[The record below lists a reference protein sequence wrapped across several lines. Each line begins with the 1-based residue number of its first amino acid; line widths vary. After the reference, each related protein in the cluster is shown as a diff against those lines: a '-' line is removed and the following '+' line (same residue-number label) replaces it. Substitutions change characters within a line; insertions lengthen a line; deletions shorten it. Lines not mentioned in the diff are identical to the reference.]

1 MKLNIVCIFD
11 NSEKTIKDCV
21 ESIQNQ
27 FYTDFN
33 AILIDNNSSDSSYEI
48 VSNLVLHDKR
58 FKIIRNK
65 VKKFYIHNL
74 IENFKNNKRIKWN
87 DVILQ
92 INPDEKFYDNNVFG
106 FINKIFQNEQ
116 NWLLLNN
123 KKINDI
129 QYTREFLFE
138 NISTIDSLKV
148 FRSFLLSSTKV
159 DQNTVINLEKE
170 KKQKLTYSIPIM
182 EMSGPIHTI
191 FSENIVKQVIEKE
204 ENQSLMI
211 NLDLISNIPV
221 HEKIKLIRNTIFKSS
236 NYEKEFNPFF
246 NLNIKKK
253 SILPNIQNHQLNNH
267 QDRSKKD
274 PILESKIDL
283 KKIIPP
289 KNLQNLLDKKI
300 HTNETKKQTIKV
312 ITNVEVTQNKEQKN
326 VKVVEPNLS
335 INKIFDKKLTT
346 KKIDKTKKEEKPE
359 EKKLNQINYNGLNQ
373 ILPKKPS
380 IKIQKPNNNSKN
392 QNIRNEIFEI
402 KKRQV
407 QRDTKPLKNP
417 THETKPK
424 LNIRIR

>member
-92 INPDEKFYDNNVFG
+92 INPDEKFYDNNVLG

-159 DQNTVINLEKE
+159 DQN
-170 KKQKLTYSIPIM
+170 
-182 EMSGPIHTI
+182 
-191 FSENIVKQVIEKE
+191 
-204 ENQSLMI
+204 
-211 NLDLISNIPV
+211 
-221 HEKIKLIRNTIFKSS
+221 
-236 NYEKEFNPFF
+236 
-246 NLNIKKK
+246 
-253 SILPNIQNHQLNNH
+253 
-267 QDRSKKD
+267 
-274 PILESKIDL
+274 
-283 KKIIPP
+283 
-289 KNLQNLLDKKI
+289 LL
-300 HTNETKKQTIKV
+300 
-312 ITNVEVTQNKEQKN
+312 
-326 VKVVEPNLS
+326 
-335 INKIFDKKLTT
+335 
-346 KKIDKTKKEEKPE
+346 
-359 EKKLNQINYNGLNQ
+359 
-373 ILPKKPS
+373 
-380 IKIQKPNNNSKN
+380 
-392 QNIRNEIFEI
+392 
-402 KKRQV
+402 
-407 QRDTKPLKNP
+407 
-417 THETKPK
+417 
-424 LNIRIR
+424 